1 MQQTSLETYYNEV
14 KPKLNQKQ
22 HEVYRA
28 IEEHGPITNKQLA
41 EVMNRPVN
49 TVTPRVLEL
58 RQKKHIVSCYIA
70 EDGGR
75 RAHYWGTPAQMI
87 DLENQIEKWQEW
99 EHETA

>member
-1 MQQTSLETYYNEV
+1 MIQQTSMETYLTNV

-49 TVTPRVLEL
+49 TITGRCLEL
-58 RQKKHIVSCYIA
+58 REKRLVVSCFIA

-75 RAHYWGTPAQMI
+75 KAHYWGTPAQKI
-87 DLENQIEKWQEW
+87 TEVVWEND
-99 EHETA
+99 

>member
-1 MQQTSLETYYNEV
+1 VITQTSLAAYLTDV

-28 IEEHGPITNKQLA
+28 IEEYGPITNKQLA

-49 TVTPRVLEL
+49 TITPRVLEL
-58 RQKKHIVSCYIA
+58 RQKRHIVSCFIA

-75 RAHYWGTPAQMI
+75 KAHYWGTPAHKN
-87 DLENQIEKWQEW
+87 EFSSEW
-99 EHETA
+99 DDTRD

>member
-1 MQQTSLETYYNEV
+1 MIQQTSMLAFLTDV

-28 IEEHGPITNKQLA
+28 IQEYGPITNKQLA
-41 EVMNRPVN
+41 EVMKRPVN

-58 RQKKHIVSCYIA
+58 RQKKHIISCFIA

-75 RAHYWGTPAQMI
+75 KAHYWGTPAQKEDI
-87 DLENQIEKWQEW
+87 L
-99 EHETA
+99 